1 MILSWISLNP
11 GPVSKLIIMR
21 NRSPSTYLSHYGWVG
36 FFCLFVTHNKHNRG
50 RRRALGERIGY
61 PPQYSWVSLVAQSKE
76 STHNAGDLGSIL
88 GLGRCPGEGK
98 GYPLFWP
105 GEFHGLYSPWG
116 YKESDI
122 TEWLSLFICM
132 VAWTRIVVKKLLKY

>member
-50 RRRALGERIGY
+50 RGRAPGERIGY

-88 GLGRCPGEGK
+88 GLGRFPGG
-98 GYPLFWP
+98 GHCNPLQSSCLENPMDRGAWQTQSM
-105 GEFHGLYSPWG
+105 GLQ
-116 YKESDI
+116 
-122 TEWLSLFICM
+122 
-132 VAWTRIVVKKLLKY
+132 RIRHD